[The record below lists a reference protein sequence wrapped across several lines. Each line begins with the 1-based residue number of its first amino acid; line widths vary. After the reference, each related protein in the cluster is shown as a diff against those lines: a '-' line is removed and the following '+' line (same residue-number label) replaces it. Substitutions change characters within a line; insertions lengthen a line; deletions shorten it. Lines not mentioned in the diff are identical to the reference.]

1 MKKHDTIRTRKKVMT
16 TPRREFLK
24 KSVIGLT
31 AATMH
36 GTGDVLGGAGG
47 NRTTAQAAEDAIPPH
62 QSLDLPGLH
71 AYAEK
76 SIPAGDTIHFRI
88 SSTLPYRLKVC
99 RLAGGVDDLD
109 ADVALHAFP
118 PSQPSPQPIH
128 PGSYIHVARGLT
140 VDTPLKALSLECWV
154 RPWHVGRYQGLIT
167 QYDYPNSGGIGL
179 FLSPGGTVELYLGDG
194 GEYNRERGM
203 TGPKLPVKK
212 WSHIVASWDG
222 DTATIWLNGKRAA
235 TSQLKASVR
244 PGRCPLRLGAYGHNG
259 LAANFL
265 NGDMAMPTIYGRV
278 LPEREIVT
286 RFEAKA
292 LKTPPEKGLIAC
304 WPLSEEDG
312 DQVADIG
319 PQKRGGRII
328 NHAAWMIGGP
338 SFDAAKV
345 GRFDKSYDPTKDKN
359 RGHAV
364 RFASDDLYDCRWQTT
379 HTFKIPEDAKSGI
392 YAGRFNYSV
401 GDQPREYHV
410 TFIVRKSKERPKA
423 PILVLCSTN
432 TWMAYNSAPFPVPV
446 QGRPFIN
453 TGGLKNSV
461 PEAPAYSMYSNHHP
475 GQPTYY
481 MGLNMPW
488 PNAGPTVLYSP
499 ANVGYSHL
507 TRGELFA
514 HRWLD
519 GHYGDHTGYDYDV
532 VTDLDLHR
540 DPNLLKD
547 YRAVVM
553 NGHSEYWSGEAMDA
567 VDRYLAGG
575 GKLMALTGNTML
587 WRVSYNS
594 AGTVME
600 CRKLN
605 LGPGTGGRPGCAV
618 GELYHSQDKRRGSLT
633 QLSGHSPC
641 DVVGLIGIGWSPH
654 TGVYH
659 LDEPDHFLFNR
670 PEKVGLKK
678 GDTFGHAEKGD
689 YPRAIYH
696 EWDVRLS
703 TIGKMTKSIP
713 QGATLP
719 EEDPAGMVTLAR
731 GLIKPGGGGIFDY
744 FLRRTELVDGMAAEM
759 IYWKRPK
766 GGEVFHAGAIP
777 SGWTLSVD
785 ARMRTLLRNVLHHFG
800 VKPAV

>member
-1 MKKHDTIRTRKKVMT
+1 MNFTHSANMNNKKRGNESNENQGAVN
-16 TPRREFLK
+16 RRDLLK
-24 KSVIGLT
+24 GAAVAGLGI
-31 AATMH
+31 AAPIVH
-36 GTGDVLGGAGG
+36 GTRAVLRGQEK
-47 NRTTAQAAEDAIPPH
+47 NPTTLQTSEDGVPPH
-62 QSLDLPGLH
+62 QPLDLPGLH

-76 SIPAGDTIHFRI
+76 SISAGDTIHFRV
-88 SSTLPYRLKVC
+88 SSTLAYRLKVC

-109 ADVALHAFP
+109 ADVVLHAFP

-128 PGSYIHVARGLT
+128 PGSYIHVASGLT
-140 VDTPLKALSLECWV
+140 VDSPIKTLSLECWV
-154 RPWHVGRYQGLIT
+154 RPWHVGGYQGLIT

-179 FLSPGGTVELYLGDG
+179 FLSPGGTVELYLGDD

-235 TSQLKASVR
+235 TSQLKGPVR

-265 NGDMAMPTIYGRV
+265 NGDLAMPAIYGRV
-278 LPEREIVT
+278 LSDQEIIA

-292 LKTPPEKGLIAC
+292 LKTPSKNGLIAC

-328 NHAAWMIGGP
+328 NHATWMIGGP
-338 SFDAAKV
+338 SFDGSKV

-392 YAGRFNYSV
+392 YAGRINYSV

-461 PEAPAYSMYSNHHP
+461 PEAPAYSMYRNHHP

-499 ANVGYSHL
+499 PNVGYNRLFPGSVRTQDFRL
-507 TRGELFA
+507 TNRGQGYELYDMSADPGQEKNVAKKHPGLFQDLCREYEAWYRDVTSTGVDAPALPIGFSNTEVVALQAEDSKLSNGLEFSKKIGWA
-514 HRWLD
+514 HD
-519 GHYGDHTGYDYDV
+519 T
-532 VTDLDLHR
+532 VTNWMSTEESVAWDLDVLHSGSYEITLMYACAPSDTGAR
-540 DPNLLKD
+540 IELEIGDQQVSSRLEKAHDPQPPTPREANHKRVETQGPVWVRRHAPLSFPTVTLRKGTTRLIV
-547 YRAVVM
+547 RAT
-553 NGHSEYWSGEAMDA
+553 EIP
-567 VDRYLAGG
+567 
-575 GKLMALTGNTML
+575 GKQALT
-587 WRVSYNS
+587 
-594 AGTVME
+594 
-600 CRKLN
+600 
-605 LGPGTGGRPGCAV
+605 
-618 GELYHSQDKRRGSLT
+618 
-633 QLSGHSPC
+633 
-641 DVVGLIGIGWSPH
+641 
-654 TGVYH
+654 
-659 LDEPDHFLFNR
+659 
-670 PEKVGLKK
+670 LKE
-678 GDTFGHAEKGD
+678 A
-689 YPRAIYH
+689 R
-696 EWDVRLS
+696 VRL
-703 TIGKMTKSIP
+703 
-713 QGATLP
+713 LP
-719 EEDPAGMVTLAR
+719 
-731 GLIKPGGGGIFDY
+731 
-744 FLRRTELVDGMAAEM
+744 
-759 IYWKRPK
+759 
-766 GGEVFHAGAIP
+766 
-777 SGWTLSVD
+777 
-785 ARMRTLLRNVLHHFG
+785 
-800 VKPAV
+800 

>member
-99 RLAGGVDDLD
+99 RLAGGVDDLN

-222 DTATIWLNGKRAA
+222 DTATIWINGKRAA

-265 NGDMAMPTIYGRV
+265 NGDMAMPTIYGRG

-312 DQVADIG
+312 DRVADIG
-319 PQKRGGRII
+319 PQKRSGRII

-379 HTFKIPEDAKSGI
+379 HDAQDPGGREVGDLR
-392 YAGRFNYSV
+392 AGRFNYSV
-401 GDQPREYHV
+401 GDQPREYHM
-410 TFIVRKSKERPKA
+410 TFIVRKSKKRPKA

-432 TWMAYNSAPFPVPV
+432 TWMAYNAAPVSRLRSRAGILSTPD
-446 QGRPFIN
+446 
-453 TGGLKNSV
+453 GLKNSV
-461 PEAPAYSMYSNHHP
+461 P
-475 GQPTYY
+475 
-481 MGLNMPW
+481 
-488 PNAGPTVLYSP
+488 
-499 ANVGYSHL
+499 
-507 TRGELFA
+507 
-514 HRWLD
+514 D
-519 GHYGDHTGYDYDV
+519 
-532 VTDLDLHR
+532 
-540 DPNLLKD
+540 
-547 YRAVVM
+547 
-553 NGHSEYWSGEAMDA
+553 
-567 VDRYLAGG
+567 
-575 GKLMALTGNTML
+575 
-587 WRVSYNS
+587 S
-594 AGTVME
+594 AGVQH
-600 CRKLN
+600 
-605 LGPGTGGRPGCAV
+605 V
-618 GELYHSQDKRRGSLT
+618 SQS
-633 QLSGHSPC
+633 
-641 DVVGLIGIGWSPH
+641 
-654 TGVYH
+654 
-659 LDEPDHFLFNR
+659 
-670 PEKVGLKK
+670 
-678 GDTFGHAEKGD
+678 
-689 YPRAIYH
+689 
-696 EWDVRLS
+696 
-703 TIGKMTKSIP
+703 
-713 QGATLP
+713 
-719 EEDPAGMVTLAR
+719 
-731 GLIKPGGGGIFDY
+731 
-744 FLRRTELVDGMAAEM
+744 
-759 IYWKRPK
+759 
-766 GGEVFHAGAIP
+766 
-777 SGWTLSVD
+777 
-785 ARMRTLLRNVLHHFG
+785 
-800 VKPAV
+800 